1 MFKKILVAVDESEI
15 DEEIIKATLNIAHN
29 NQSIITLIN
38 VNKEDITR
46 GLTYVPKNYLEETLT
61 QLEQES
67 LDKLKKVKDKLTS
80 ENGVTVEMV
89 PVKGDPAYQILEYA
103 ESNDQDLIIMGSRGF
118 TGMKGVMLGSVS
130 HKVTQLSKCPVLIVH

>member
-1 MFKKILVAVDESEI
+1 
-15 DEEIIKATLNIAHN
+15 LNIAHN

-67 LDKLKKVKDKLTS
+67 LDKLKKVKNKLTT
-80 ENGVTVEMV
+80 ENGVTVEIV
-89 PVKGDPAYQILEYA
+89 TVKGDQAYQILEYA
-103 ESNDQDLIIMGSRGF
+103 ESNEQELIIMGSRGF

-130 HKVTQLSKCPVLIVH
+130 HKVPQLSKCHVIFV

>member
-29 NQSIITLIN
+29 NQSSITLIN

-67 LDKLKKVKDKLTS
+67 LDKLKKVKNKLTS
-80 ENGVTVEMV
+80 ENGITVEMV
-89 PVKGDPAYQILEYA
+89 QEKGDPASQIIEY
-103 ESNDQDLIIMGSRGF
+103 
-118 TGMKGVMLGSVS
+118 T
-130 HKVTQLSKCPVLIVH
+130 T

>member
-1 MFKKILVAVDESEI
+1 
-15 DEEIIKATLNIAHN
+15 IKATLNIAHN

-67 LDKLKKVKDKLTS
+67 LDKLKKVKNKLTY
-80 ENGVTVEMV
+80 ENGVNVEMV
-89 PVKGDPAYQILEYA
+89 PVKGDPEYQILEYA
-103 ESNDQDLIIMGSRGF
+103 ELNEKIFIIMGSREF
-118 TGMKGVMLGSVS
+118 TDMKDVMHGRVS
-130 HKVTQLSKCPVLIVH
+130 HKVTLLSQCPVLIVH

>member
-67 LDKLKKVKDKLTS
+67 LYKLKKVKNKITS
-80 ENGVTVEMV
+80 NNWVTVEND
-89 PVKGDPAYQILEYA
+89 PVKCYLAYTIIEYD
-103 ESNDQDLIIMGSRGF
+103 ES
-118 TGMKGVMLGSVS
+118 
-130 HKVTQLSKCPVLIVH
+130 

>member
-29 NQSIITLIN
+29 KQKNIKETINIAYNNQLIITLIN

-67 LDKLKKVKDKLTS
+67 LDKLKKVKNKLTS

-89 PVKGDPAYQILEYA
+89 PVKGDPAYQILE
-103 ESNDQDLIIMGSRGF
+103 
-118 TGMKGVMLGSVS
+118 
-130 HKVTQLSKCPVLIVH
+130 

>member
-67 LDKLKKVKDKLTS
+67 LDKLKKVKNKLTT
-80 ENGVTVEMV
+80 ENGVTVERDRL
-89 PVKGDPAYQILEYA
+89 KGDTAYQIVEHA
-103 ESNDQDLIIMGSRGF
+103 E
-118 TGMKGVMLGSVS
+118 
-130 HKVTQLSKCPVLIVH
+130 

>member
-61 QLEQES
+61 QVEQES

-89 PVKGDPAYQILEYA
+89 AVKGDPAYQILEYA
-103 ESNDQDLIIMGSRGF
+103 DSNDQDLIIMGSRGF
-118 TGMKGVMLGSVS
+118 TAMKDVMLGSVS
-130 HKVTQLSKCPVLIVH
+130 HRVTQLSNRHVFIIH

>member
-1 MFKKILVAVDESEI
+1 MFKKILVAVDETEI
-15 DEEIIKATLNIAHN
+15 VEEIIKATVNIAHN

-46 GLTYVPKNYLEETLT
+46 GLTYVTKNYLEETKT
-61 QLEQES
+61 QLEQDS
-67 LDKLKKVKDKLTS
+67 LDNLKNVKNKLTS
-80 ENGVTVEMV
+80 NNGITVEMV
-89 PVKGDPAYQILEYA
+89 LVKGDPAYQILEYA